1 MINNLFNNQQNKNNI
16 HFKKTNYSNTG
27 IHRTNECEINNIIFR
42 IYIYYQD
49 LNNDKLNV
57 SIKLKLLNRKMN
69 TTTTTT
75 NNNASPTIFGITM
88 GPLNMVGI
96 FAAGIVGRSIL
107 KTFLGGA
114 ATPIILLLLAG
125 YVYYLKQKE
134 KEKQEIN
141 RNNLNYMSQNISNA
155 NRFSSMYGGGSSST
169 NSSNSIGTGGG
180 ISSQNNKM
188 YSNGASNIGFNNNR
202 YNNGLPPSMRMRN
215 MNRNGGKSSSSSYN
229 LSSSPISGD
238 GRSKN
243 KNNINDTFQAS
254 LRELDNKMQNR
265 FGPQSGTIKITKK
278 ERRRIQGVYDRKF
291 GSQTNNKNNKSGNN
305 SSQKKDDSSVK
316 LAQQENKKE
325 RRLYK
330 GRTRKRRNRKLT
342 TTIKFAD

>member
-1 MINNLFNNQQNKNNI
+1 MNGP
-16 HFKKTNYSNTG
+16 FKKPM
-27 IHRTNECEINNIIFR
+27 
-42 IYIYYQD
+42 
-49 LNNDKLNV
+49 K
-57 SIKLKLLNRKMN
+57 
-69 TTTTTT
+69 
-75 NNNASPTIFGITM
+75 
-88 GPLNMVGI
+88 
-96 FAAGIVGRSIL
+96 
-107 KTFLGGA
+107 
-114 ATPIILLLLAG
+114 
-125 YVYYLKQKE
+125 
-134 KEKQEIN
+134 
-141 RNNLNYMSQNISNA
+141 
-155 NRFSSMYGGGSSST
+155 
-169 NSSNSIGTGGG
+169 
-180 ISSQNNKM
+180 
-188 YSNGASNIGFNNNR
+188 
-202 YNNGLPPSMRMRN
+202 NGL
-215 MNRNGGKSSSSSYN
+215 YH

-291 GSQTNNKNNKSGNN
+291 V
-305 SSQKKDDSSVK
+305 SQKKDDSSVK